1 VNSCNIG
8 TLVKLFAII
17 PHYIVCA
24 GCMHSKDQ
32 LTTRSVTLDVK
43 VGKYEH
49 GTSKDETR
57 LLSLATF
64 GSSSDLDSANSNH
77 NPKVF

>member
-1 VNSCNIG
+1 
-8 TLVKLFAII
+8 
-17 PHYIVCA
+17 
-24 GCMHSKDQ
+24 MHSKDQ

>member
-1 VNSCNIG
+1 M
-8 TLVKLFAII
+8 VKLFAII
-17 PHYIVCA
+17 PHYVVCA

-32 LTTRSVTLDVK
+32 LTIRSITLDVK

-49 GTSKDETR
+49 GTSKVETR

-64 GSSSDLDSANSNH
+64 GSSSDLDFANSNH
-77 NPKVF
+77 NLKVF